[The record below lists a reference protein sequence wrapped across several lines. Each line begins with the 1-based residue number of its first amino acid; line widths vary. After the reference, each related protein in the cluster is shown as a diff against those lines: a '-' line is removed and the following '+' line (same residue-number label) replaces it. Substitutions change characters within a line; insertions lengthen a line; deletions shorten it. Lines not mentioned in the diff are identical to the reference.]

1 MNFLNFSQQGAV
13 DVAEAI
19 TLLIIS
25 GIIMRFS
32 LTLTGQTW
40 AKTYQQTMGFI
51 ILPVITYVITKTI
64 TGNIALSL
72 GMIGAMSIVISA
84 KYIINSSGL
93 FTGFLN
99 LTIGIAASV
108 RTKWAILL
116 VLVIIGSIFS
126 IKLIQIIYK
135 KFNKSFYTTSFNE
148 GVDLNIIEISA
159 SSKIEIL
166 ENNENLR
173 NVIIQKESNEIF
185 YRLGFE
191 NINDLKKLKNTIE
204 TNNNI
209 NKIDITY
216 A

>member
-1 MNFLNFSQQGAV
+1 M
-13 DVAEAI
+13 
-19 TLLIIS
+19 
-25 GIIMRFS
+25 
-32 LTLTGQTW
+32 
-40 AKTYQQTMGFI
+40 
-51 ILPVITYVITKTI
+51 
-64 TGNIALSL
+64 
-72 GMIGAMSIVISA
+72 
-84 KYIINSSGL
+84 
-93 FTGFLN
+93 
-99 LTIGIAASV
+99 
-108 RTKWAILL
+108 
-116 VLVIIGSIFS
+116 
-126 IKLIQIIYK
+126 YK

>member
-1 MNFLNFSQQGAV
+1 M
-13 DVAEAI
+13 
-19 TLLIIS
+19 
-25 GIIMRFS
+25 
-32 LTLTGQTW
+32 
-40 AKTYQQTMGFI
+40 
-51 ILPVITYVITKTI
+51 
-64 TGNIALSL
+64 
-72 GMIGAMSIVISA
+72 
-84 KYIINSSGL
+84 
-93 FTGFLN
+93 
-99 LTIGIAASV
+99 
-108 RTKWAILL
+108 
-116 VLVIIGSIFS
+116 
-126 IKLIQIIYK
+126 
-135 KFNKSFYTTSFNE
+135 
-148 GVDLNIIEISA
+148 DLNIIEISA